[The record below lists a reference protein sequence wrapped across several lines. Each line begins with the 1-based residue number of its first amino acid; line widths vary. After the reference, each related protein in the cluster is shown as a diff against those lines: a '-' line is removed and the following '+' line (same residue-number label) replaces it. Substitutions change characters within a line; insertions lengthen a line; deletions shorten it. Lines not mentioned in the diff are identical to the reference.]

1 MSGDTLTTSYQDAE
15 EALSRAKLTAERT
28 ERVGAHVLG
37 TLGDQRQQLLGAA
50 DGLEAADHELGRTK
64 QTISDLFAR
73 LARRRR
79 VALLPPSS
87 LSQLLNSTTTGDPR
101 PCRRCLIGTAAV
113 LALIAAV
120 LLYWKLR
127 NAFGGGG

>member
-79 VALLPPSS
+79 
-87 LSQLLNSTTTGDPR
+87 
-101 PCRRCLIGTAAV
+101 CLIGTAAV

>member
-1 MSGDTLTTSYQDAE
+1 MSLAAVSQPRLRSHTPRPVHPSTTP
-15 EALSRAKLTAERT
+15 
-28 ERVGAHVLG
+28 
-37 TLGDQRQQLLGAA
+37 
-50 DGLEAADHELGRTK
+50 GLEAADHELGRTK